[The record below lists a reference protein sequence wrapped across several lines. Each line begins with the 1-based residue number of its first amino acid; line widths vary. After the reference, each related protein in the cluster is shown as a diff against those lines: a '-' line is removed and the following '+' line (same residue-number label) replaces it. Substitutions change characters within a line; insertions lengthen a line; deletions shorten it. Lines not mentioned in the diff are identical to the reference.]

1 MKSLWYRSR
10 SSLFTRTTADQTRI
24 QNNRDPPFKKKINV
38 VFLVTHLLISF
49 QFLISSN
56 DHIAAQDIAFFYIH
70 FLGGIIWFI
79 FNKSFCVVSVFS
91 LRINWGRAAKSLLRS
106 SHKDRI
112 GQEFFRSFLYERF
125 ISDLPS
131 RWRTRN
137 RFLTSINNF
146 SDDTGREVR
155 VLGLKFGYTKI
166 FFPNKK
172 WTKNKNSTWIDFS
185 QSFWSSWFFRTFVV
199 IPYILY
205 PW

>member
-1 MKSLWYRSR
+1 MWNHYD
-10 SSLFTRTTADQTRI
+10 TDQDRHYLHVLQLIKRAFKTI
-24 QNNRDPPFKKKINV
+24 EIPPLKKINV

-166 FFPNKK
+166 FFSK
-172 WTKNKNSTWIDFS
+172 
-185 QSFWSSWFFRTFVV
+185 
-199 IPYILY
+199 
-205 PW
+205 